1 MKIHL
6 FMTRIRKIRLL
17 LFVFLSIA
25 NSITLTAQDKTLYA
39 GEELKY
45 VVYYGF
51 IQLGE
56 VKLKLNTI
64 SENGNEKTVKASCEM
79 RSYSGIPFVDLNS
92 NFESEMIYKD
102 GEIYSKEFRAIDKK
116 KDGTVEIKYN
126 FVYDSGYVR
135 VLKKYK
141 GIVEIDEKIKFDKN
155 LKFQDGLSLFY
166 QARLNSFQPD
176 SRQVPVFMNESET
189 SVSYFFSTKPEEID
203 VEKFDKEVFCIKCS
217 GTANFVGV
225 FGLTGEFAGWFSK
238 DHARIPVS
246 AQMNVMVG
254 NISLEL
260 ESYIRKDWQ
269 P

>member
-1 MKIHL
+1 M
-6 FMTRIRKIRLL
+6 FFSLL
-17 LFVFLSIA
+17 SAIDSA
-25 NSITLTAQDKTLYA
+25 AQDKTLYA

-56 VKLKLNTI
+56 VNLKLNTI
-64 SENGNEKTVKASCEM
+64 SENGNEQIVRASCEM

-92 NFESEMIYKD
+92 KFESDMIYKD
-102 GEIYSKEFRAIDKK
+102 GEIYSKEFRATDRKE
-116 KDGTVEIKYN
+116 DGIVEIRYS
-126 FVYDSGYVR
+126 FMYDSGYVY

-141 GIVEIDEKIKFDKN
+141 GVVEIDEKIKFDKN

-166 QARLNSFQPD
+166 QARLNSFKPE
-176 SRQVPVFMNESET
+176 SRLVPVFMNESET
-189 SVSYFFSTKPEEID
+189 SVNYFFSTKPEEID
-203 VEKFDKEVFCIKCS
+203 VEKFDKKVFCLKCS
-217 GTANFVGV
+217 GTSNFVGV

-238 DHARIPVS
+238 DYARIPVS

-254 NISLEL
+254 NINLEL
-260 ESYIRKDWQ
+260 ESYKRKDWQ